1 MLTYGINFVLILG
14 LNSDKFLYNN
24 ISSNGTVI
32 FCFIELSDMWKL
44 TQYIM
49 YPIEIHKVFKN
60 GPKNKKNTII
70 CYIVQLVH
78 IFYK

>member
-14 LNSDKFLYNN
+14 LNSDKIHYNN

-32 FCFIELSDMWKL
+32 FCFIELSNMLIL
-44 TQYIM
+44 TQYIK
-49 YPIEIHKVFKN
+49 YPIEIQKVFKN
-60 GPKNKKNTII
+60 GPKNKKYTII
-70 CYIVQLVH
+70 CSIIQLVH

>member
-14 LNSDKFLYNN
+14 LNSGKFHYNN

-32 FCFIELSDMWKL
+32 FLFIELSDMWKL

-60 GPKNKKNTII
+60 GPKNKKKYHHLLYCAIGT
-70 CYIVQLVH
+70 H
-78 IFYK
+78 IL